1 MVAALAAGDASLLE
15 PLFAGTP
22 VLPIELVFGVHHE
35 GAMDID
41 DLLDRR
47 VRLGLVPAER
57 RRAEAFAEH
66 LMARPAA

>member
-1 MVAALAAGDASLLE
+1 
-15 PLFAGTP
+15 
-22 VLPIELVFGVHHE
+22 
-35 GAMDID
+35 MDVD

-66 LMARPAA
+66 LIARPAA